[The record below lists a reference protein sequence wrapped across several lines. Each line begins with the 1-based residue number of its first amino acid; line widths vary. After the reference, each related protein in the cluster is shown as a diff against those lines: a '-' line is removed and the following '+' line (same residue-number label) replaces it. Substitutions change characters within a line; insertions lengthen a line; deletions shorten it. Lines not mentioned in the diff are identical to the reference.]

1 MAYGGE
7 FKQLPMPVKA
17 GESLATNEYFAVAL
31 DDGKVANNGSEACGI
46 LQNKPA
52 SGEPMSIGY
61 QGVMKFKAGGAVAA
75 WARMTV
81 ATSGYFTTA
90 GSGYY
95 TVGRAL
101 AAVTSG
107 SIGTGVFDFTNAQ
120 YANTS
125 DFIG

>member
-1 MAYGGE
+1 MVWGGE
-7 FKQLPMPVKA
+7 YETLTIVALEALDTHQ
-17 GESLATNEYFAVAL
+17 YQAVAL
-31 DDGKVANNGSEACGI
+31 DDGKVANNGSEAIGI
-46 LQNKPA
+46 LLNKPKINEHA
-52 SGEPMSIGY
+52 TLAYKGIS
-61 QGVMKFKAGGAVAA
+61 KFRAGGAITKGK
-75 WARMTV
+75 RMTV

-101 AAVTSG
+101 ETVTSG
-107 SIGTGVFDFTNAQ
+107 SIGVGAFDFTNPN